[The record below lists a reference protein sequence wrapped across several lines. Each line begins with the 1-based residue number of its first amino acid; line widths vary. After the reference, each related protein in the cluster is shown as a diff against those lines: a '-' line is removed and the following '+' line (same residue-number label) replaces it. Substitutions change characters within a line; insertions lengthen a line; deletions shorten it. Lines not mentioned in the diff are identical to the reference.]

1 MQVFQECTNGQSSSK
16 HASKVALKMKT
27 AIIKSEE
34 WMQQYP
40 RQMKRDTNNKFE
52 NAIRDEHKTAR
63 VIKLHF

>member
-1 MQVFQECTNGQSSSK
+1 MQVFQKCTNGQSSSK

-40 RQMKRDTNNKFE
+40 RQMKRDTSNMNMRTSILE
-52 NAIRDEHKTAR
+52 DYWNAQLT
-63 VIKLHF
+63 